1 MLVGTA
7 SVALHELAAIAVDG
21 QMGWVDRVIHTR
33 ATGID
38 DSWHNPVTVRAH
50 LLLLLL
56 GPLHLLLPLLL
67 LPLLLLPLGLVVL
80 RDGGNANRSNYETQS
95 EY

>member
-50 LLLLLL
+50 LLLLL

-80 RDGGNANRSNYETQS
+80 RDGGNASRSNYETQS